1 MTFTD
6 FIRYLVEQ
14 DHRFLIVFFILVILD
29 MLTGVINAVLKKE
42 LLSSE
47 FREGLMKKILEWFLV
62 ILGYSLDF
70 ALELTYIGHGVIYAL
85 IVMEA
90 YSILENIQDYVPIP
104 DFLKKFLAACKES
117 KDGGVKD
124 ENKN

>member
-6 FIRYLVEQ
+6 FIRYLVER
-14 DHRFLIVFFILVILD
+14 DHRYLIVFFILVLLD

-42 LLSSE
+42 LQSSE

-70 ALELTYIGHGVIYAL
+70 ALELNYIGHGVIYAL

-90 YSILENIQDYVPIP
+90 YSVLENIQDYVPIP